1 MSPFRNRSTG
11 DDAPPPDRAEA
22 AIAGDA
28 MLQVEGVQHRYDE
41 HAVLHGIDLVLR
53 RGEFAALIGP
63 NGSGKTTLLHCL
75 AGLQR
80 PSAGRVRIGGHDLA
94 RAPAAARGL
103 LGFAVDPARLPPL
116 LSGRECLRLFAGTR
130 GLREVPAPT
139 LALSELLNLGP
150 MLDRRVGH
158 YSLGTRQ
165 KLAIALGL
173 LGEPPLLVLDEP
185 LNGLDPLSAY
195 ALKRHLQDL
204 AHGRGTTVLLATHS
218 IDVAERFIDRALLL
232 VDGRLRRDWTAQE
245 LVAIRADPQRS
256 LEQAMV
262 EALSAAG
269 EA

>member
-1 MSPFRNRSTG
+1 MNRPPSTPG
-11 DDAPPPDRAEA
+11 GAMRAA
-22 AIAGDA
+22 AAATAGEP
-28 MLQVEGVQHRYDE
+28 MLQLDGLQHRYDE
-41 HAVLHGIDLVLR
+41 HAVLHGIDLVLQ

-94 RAPAAARGL
+94 RAPVAARGL

-130 GLREVPAPT
+130 GLREVPVPT
-139 LALSELLNLGP
+139 LALAELLNLGP
-150 MLDRRVGH
+150 MLDRRVGQ

-195 ALKRHLQDL
+195 ALKRHLQQL
-204 AHGRGTTVLLATHS
+204 AHERRTTVLLATHS

-232 VDGRLRRDWTAQE
+232 VDGRLRRDWPAPE
-245 LVAIRADPQRS
+245 LAAIRADPQRS

-262 EALSAAG
+262 EALSAERDA
-269 EA
+269 AR